1 MRLRPASLAIT
12 KLTSLCSGMSI
23 GELQNLTMLAV
34 ARLGPEAVSRAIR
47 DTLAEVA
54 GRDVS
59 VATVFVTLTRLEDQ
73 GLLRS
78 ERGRAPARGG
88 RRMRIFALTEA
99 GWDAVR
105 SAREASER
113 LWEGLEPS

>member
-1 MRLRPASLAIT
+1 
-12 KLTSLCSGMSI
+12 MSI

-34 ARLGPEAVSRAIR
+34 ARLGDDAVSRSIR

-54 GRDVS
+54 GREVS

-73 GLLRS
+73 GLLSSR
-78 ERGRAPARGG
+78 EGAAPARGG
-88 RRMRIFALTEA
+88 RRMRIFTVTELGWEAL
-99 GWDAVR
+99 R
-105 SAREASER
+105 RAREASER